1 MLGWV
6 KHGATIEIAASICGI
21 SESRLNDWYRLAQHK
36 PESPLG
42 VLMRDLEQLA
52 KVAGNWSQ
60 LNRQHCWRRSWSG
73 RRADLVGPP
82 GRLADRISPSSAVAL
97 PVALFLS
104 VAHPLA

>member
-21 SESRLNDWYRLAQHK
+21 SESRLNDWYRLAQQK

-52 KVAGNWSQ
+52 KVARNGHSSTGSIVGGGHGRGDA
-60 LNRQHCWRRSWSG
+60 LISLVRR
-73 RRADLVGPP
+73 D
-82 GRLADRISPSSAVAL
+82 D
-97 PVALFLS
+97 
-104 VAHPLA
+104 